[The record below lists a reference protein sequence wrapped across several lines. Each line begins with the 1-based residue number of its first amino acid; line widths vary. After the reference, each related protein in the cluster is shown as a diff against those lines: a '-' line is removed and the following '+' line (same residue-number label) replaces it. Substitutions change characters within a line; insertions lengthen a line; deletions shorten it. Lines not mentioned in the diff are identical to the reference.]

1 MGKKHSYPKNR
12 KPRNVAYSK
21 SYQLLQI
28 VGEDRFRML
37 FSKHGM
43 YKAADILSIELEQ
56 EVSPYVVRHLRTRYK
71 LGVTANEEK
80 SVV

>member
-1 MGKKHSYPKNR
+1 MGKHNYPMQR

-28 VGEDRFRML
+28 VGEERFREL

-56 EVSPYVVRHLRTRYK
+56 EISPYVVRHVRTRYK
-71 LGVTANEEK
+71 LGATANE
-80 SVV
+80 